1 MSESWKR
8 WEGQVVNGAL
18 PLVRYLGGSD
28 HSAVF
33 LTERVGGSPQ
43 KAAIKLIAAGDGA
56 EEQLAR
62 WRQAAKLTHPGS
74 IRLYESGRCEVEGT
88 ALLYVVM
95 ELAEENLSQVV
106 PERGLTVEEARA
118 MLPTVLKALSHVHG
132 RGLVHGRLKPSNI
145 LAAGD
150 QVKVS
155 SDTLRPVDEGVG
167 GKGPL
172 SVYDAPEARKS
183 NLAPTGDVWSLGMT
197 LAEVMTQRLPAWDRG
212 KATPPAVPEGIPQ
225 PLDDIVRHC
234 LEVDPK
240 QRWTL
245 AQISARLQPEHAA
258 LKDAVANGTTTAAPD
273 GTATARPGKW
283 ALGIALAGM
292 VALGIIA
299 LLLGGHRGTN
309 TPVSVAPAPETQAP
323 SVAPT
328 TPAASEPVRP
338 RREGKPSPA
347 KAGKAPAPVG
357 DITKGAVLQ
366 QVMPRVA
373 PSARE
378 TIEGKIRVRVRVQ
391 VDAAGNVTNAR
402 LESSGPSKYFARL
415 ALDAA
420 REWKFTPPQVQGK
433 PVASEWSLRFG
444 FRRTDTEVVPEEVAP

>member
-8 WEGQVVNGAL
+8 WEGRVVNGAL
-18 PLVRYLGGSD
+18 PLVRYLGSSD

-56 EEQLAR
+56 DEQLAR
-62 WRQAAKLTHPGS
+62 WKQAAKLTHPGL
-74 IRLYESGRCEVEGT
+74 IRLYESGRCELEGT

-106 PERGLTVEEARA
+106 PERALTVEEAQA
-118 MLPTVLKALSHVHG
+118 MLPAVLKALGHVHG
-132 RGLVHGRLKPSNI
+132 RGLVHGQIKPSNI

-167 GKGPL
+167 GKRPL

-183 NLAPTGDVWSLGMT
+183 NLAPTGDIWSLGMT
-197 LAEVMTQRLPAWDRG
+197 VAEVMTQRLPSWDRG
-212 KATPPAVPEGIPQ
+212 KPTPPAVPEGIPQ
-225 PLDDIVRHC
+225 PLGDIVRHC

-240 QRWTL
+240 QRWTV
-245 AQISARLQPEHAA
+245 AQISARLQPEQAA
-258 LKDAVANGTTTAAPD
+258 LKDAVANGTTTAAAD
-273 GTATARPGKW
+273 GAGTARPGKW
-283 ALGIALAGM
+283 ALGIALVGI
-292 VALGIIA
+292 VAVGIIA

-309 TPVSVAPAPETQAP
+309 TTDTAAPAAESGAP
-323 SVAPT
+323 AVAAP
-328 TPAASEPVRP
+328 TPAASEPARR
-338 RREGKPSPA
+338 RREAKPSPA

-357 DITKGAVLQ
+357 DVTKGVVLQ

-378 TIEGKIRVRVRVQ
+378 TVEGKIRVRVRVQ
-391 VDAAGNVTNAR
+391 VDSAGNVTNAR

-415 ALDAA
+415 AVEAA
-420 REWKFTPPQVQGK
+420 REWKFTPPQVQGR
-433 PVASEWSLRFG
+433 PVASEWVLRFG
-444 FRRTDTEVVPEEVAP
+444 FRRTDTEVVPEEVVP